1 MGRRWGKTVL
11 GGAIS
16 LATASQGGSVA
27 WIVPTYKNGRS
38 LWRFAEN
45 AVASLRKAKLATVN
59 RTERTIEFANGGV
72 FGIHSADNEDSVR
85 GENFNLVILDEAARI
100 SETAWT
106 SAIQPTLAD
115 LDGDAILI
123 STPRGRNW
131 FWQEYQ
137 RGITDGVYQKSWTAP
152 SRANPNKRIQE
163 AAERA
168 KGRVN
173 ELTYRQEWLGEFVD
187 AEGLVFRRVQEAAVL
202 TPQEP
207 QAGRQYVAGVDV
219 AASVD
224 YTVVTVMDA
233 ESKEQVYM
241 DRFNRVD
248 YPVLIDRLESV
259 YHRYHLTS
267 MVVESNSIGRPVIDE
282 LVSRGLNIVPFTTT
296 SATKQ
301 GIIQNLQ
308 SAFENGLIRVLDEP
322 VLIGELLSFE
332 AKRNASGSFS
342 YSAPDGMHDDCLLA
356 GTLIKTN
363 EGYKPIENIEVG
375 DLVLTHLGNFKRVEA
390 LIKKPFSGQFY
401 KVKPLCNLTLG
412 VSYNHPLY
420 AAKRDYT
427 GDLSGEF
434 TRRDWVLPG
443 DWKKSYRAVS
453 IKQPIE
459 NQTLFELTEGDYYQN
474 GKKSGNRKLRRV
486 TIDKN
491 FALLTGRFAADGHC
505 KKYGFY
511 CLELA
516 FNNNEQEDIKFYLDY
531 LNGLGIKARY
541 ELIAGTNA
549 GKIIFSSKLLYHIF
563 LDTYRDDGERKLPK
577 WVWKIG
583 ELIADVYEG
592 WMAADGCE
600 IRGHLIGCS
609 TSKQLALEIRDIAM
623 AIGKYA
629 TIQELRNRKRY
640 GKPSKDQYWVAV
652 HDNWMYTAGQRKV
665 SDFEYISSAKV
676 NGYFYEGDVYN
687 LQVADD
693 RSFIANGVVVH
704 NCVMS
709 LAIAWHG
716 VNDGG
721 VILWMD

>member
-1 MGRRWGKTVL
+1 M

-27 WIVPTYKNGRS
+27 WIVPTYKNGRA

-45 AVASLRKAKLATVN
+45 AVAPLRKAKLASVN
-59 RTERTIEFANGGV
+59 RTERTIEFINGGV

-85 GENFNLVILDEAARI
+85 GESFNLVILDEAARI

-137 RGITDGVYQKSWTAP
+137 RGINDGVHQKSWTAP
-152 SRANPNKRIQE
+152 SSANPNKRIQK

-168 KGRVN
+168 KERVN

-202 TPQEP
+202 DPQEP

-219 AASVD
+219 ASSVD
-224 YTVVTVMDA
+224 FTVVSVLDA
-233 ESKEQVYM
+233 ESKEMVYL

-248 YPVLIDRLESV
+248 YPVLINRLESV

-282 LVSRGLNIVPFTTT
+282 LVTRGLNIVPFTTT

-301 GIIQNLQ
+301 AIIQSLQ

-322 VLIGELLSFE
+322 VLVGELLSFE
-332 AKRNASGSFS
+332 SKRNASGSFS
-342 YSAPDGMHDDCLLA
+342 YSAPGGMHDDCLLA
-356 GTLIKTN
+356 GTLIKTI
-363 EGYKPIENIEVG
+363 EGYKQIEDIKVG

-401 KVKPLCNLTLG
+401 KVKPACNLTLEA
-412 VSYNHPLY
+412 SYNHPLY
-420 AAKRDYT
+420 AAKRDYK

-443 DWKKSYRAVS
+443 DWKKSYRAVCV
-453 IKQPIE
+453 KQPIK
-459 NQTLFELTEGDYYQN
+459 NQTLFELTESDYYQN
-474 GKKSGNRKLRRV
+474 GKQSGNRKLRRIA
-486 TIDKN
+486 IDKN

-505 KKYGFY
+505 RKYGWY
-511 CLELA
+511 GLELA
-516 FNNNEQEDIKFYLDY
+516 FNDNEQADIKFYLDY
-531 LNGLGIKARY
+531 LSGLGIKARY
-541 ELIAGTNA
+541 ERKAGTNA
-549 GKIIFSSKLLYHIF
+549 GKIVFSSKLLYYIF
-563 LDTYRDDGERKLPK
+563 LDTYREDSERKLPK
-577 WVWKIG
+577 WVWEIG
-583 ELIADVYEG
+583 ELISDVYEG

-629 TIQELRNRKRY
+629 TLQELRNRKRY

-652 HDNWMYTAGQRKV
+652 HDSWMYTAGQRKV
-665 SDFEYISSAKV
+665 SDFEYISSAKLE
-676 NGYFYEGDVYN
+676 GYFYEGDVYN

-693 RSFIANGVVVH
+693 RSFIANGIVVH

-709 LAIAWHG
+709 LAFAW
-716 VNDGG
+716 NAISADR
-721 VILWMD
+721 WFFSSYD